1 MGYEKR
7 SLGSFEGRKI
17 YEILLSLGYDMK
29 SAQRICDKH
38 RVTDAED
45 QNLHKSSVAHG
56 EIFLIDYKC
65 EPRGLKPIFE
75 CDAFAAFDKPSGIL
89 SHPSGRNSPYN
100 MYDEIWSLYGQDA
113 CVAHR
118 LDLETSGILI
128 VAKDKDAA
136 RELKE
141 CFEQRRV
148 MKSYLALVQGDLREG
163 LRGDLQSAACNG
175 EIESCYAL
183 GSDEICESKFAGDAV
198 SLPSSVSDLRDTL
211 ALKGAGDKFGFNIL
225 SNSASRR
232 LRCDALSDGM
242 QAKFES
248 GAPAGDVGSGF
259 EFDALSCGVSDKLK
273 PAIAMSSADNGHK
286 PCALSVAKS
295 LPATSTDYVNFKKFE
310 PTKYAKF
317 SEKLK
322 FLKDFEGFVI
332 DAPIAP
338 SDEFADLKIRMK
350 ISRDGKEAI
359 TLIRPLRYFSDMD
372 ASLIECYPLTGRQHQ
387 IRLHLFAAGAPILG
401 EPLYG
406 LSREQAE
413 RILDKKMDET
423 ERIRTTG
430 APRLLLHANVICFKL
445 SGERYEIKSKF
456 DAAKEFY
463 NLAKIGK
470 IQATQ

>member
-7 SLGSFEGRKI
+7 SLGNFEGRKI

-45 QNLHKSSVAHG
+45 QNLHKNSVAHG
-56 EIFLIDYKC
+56 EIFLINYKC

-148 MKSYLALVQGDLREG
+148 MKSYLALVRE
-163 LRGDLQSAACNG
+163 DLQSPACNG
-175 EIESCYAL
+175 EIENCYAL
-183 GSDEICESKFAGDAV
+183 GSYEICGSKFADDAV
-198 SLPSSVSDLRDTL
+198 SLPDNVSDLRDTL
-211 ALKGAGDKFGFNIL
+211 ALKGVGNKFGFNIL

-232 LRCDALSDGM
+232 LWRSTLSGGA
-242 QAKFES
+242 QAKFKS
-248 GAPAGDVGSGF
+248 GAPTGDVGSGF
-259 EFDALSCGVSDKLK
+259 KFDALSCGVSDKLK

-295 LPATSTDYVNFKKFE
+295 LSATSKGCVNLKKFE
-310 PTKYAKF
+310 PAKYAKF

-359 TLIRPLRYFSDMD
+359 TLIRPLRYFSDID

-387 IRLHLFAAGAPILG
+387 IRLHLFAAGTPILG

-430 APRLLLHANVICFKL
+430 APRLLLHANAIRFEL
-445 SGERYEIKSKF
+445 DGEQYEIKSKF
-456 DAAKEFY
+456 DAAREFY

-470 IQATQ
+470 I

>member
-29 SAQRICDKH
+29 SAQRICDKR
-38 RVTDAED
+38 RVSDAED
-45 QNLHKSSVAHG
+45 QNLHKNSVAHG

-148 MKSYLALVQGDLREG
+148 MKSYLALV
-163 LRGDLQSAACNG
+163 RGDLQSAACDD
-175 EIESCYAL
+175 EIENCYAP
-183 GSDEICESKFAGDAV
+183 GFDEVCGSKFAGDAV
-198 SLPSSVSDLRDTL
+198 SLTGSVSDLRDMR

-225 SNSASRR
+225 SNGASRGLWR
-232 LRCDALSDGM
+232 STLSGGAR
-242 QAKFES
+242 AKFES
-248 GAPAGDVGSGF
+248 GAPTGDVGGGS

-286 PCALSVAKS
+286 PCTLSATKS
-295 LPATSTDYVNFKKFE
+295 MPATSTGYVNFKKFE

-322 FLKDFEGFVI
+322 FLKDFEGFAI

-338 SDEFADLKIRMK
+338 SGEFADLKIRMK

-359 TLIRPLRYFSDMD
+359 TLIRPLRYLSDMD

-387 IRLHLFAAGAPILG
+387 IRLHLFTAGASILG

-430 APRLLLHANVICFKL
+430 APRLLLHANAICFEL
-445 SGERYEIKSKF
+445 SGERYEIKTEF
-456 DAAKEFY
+456 DAAREFY

-470 IQATQ
+470 I

>member
-45 QNLHKSSVAHG
+45 QNLHKNSVAHG

-148 MKSYLALVQGDLREG
+148 MKSYRALV
-163 LRGDLQSAACNG
+163 RGDLQSAACNS
-175 EIESCYAL
+175 EIENCYAL
-183 GSDEICESKFAGDAV
+183 GSYEICGSKFAGNAV
-198 SLPSSVSDLRDTL
+198 SLPDNVSDLRDTL
-211 ALKGAGDKFGFNIL
+211 ALKGVGNKFGFNIL

-232 LRCDALSDGM
+232 LWCDALSDGM

-248 GAPAGDVGSGF
+248 GAPTGDVGSGS
-259 EFDALSCGVSDKLK
+259 EFDDLSCGVSDKLK

-295 LPATSTDYVNFKKFE
+295 LPATSMGCVNFKKFE
-310 PTKYAKF
+310 PAKYAKF

-359 TLIRPLRYFSDMD
+359 TLIRPLRYFSDID

-430 APRLLLHANVICFKL
+430 APRLLLHANAIRFEL
-445 SGERYEIKSKF
+445 GGERYEIKSKF
-456 DAAKEFY
+456 DAAREFY

-470 IQATQ
+470 I

>member
-45 QNLHKSSVAHG
+45 QNLHKNSVACG

-148 MKSYLALVQGDLREG
+148 MKSYLALV
-163 LRGDLQSAACNG
+163 RGDLQSAACNG
-175 EIESCYAL
+175 EIENCYAL
-183 GSDEICESKFAGDAV
+183 GSYEICGSKFAGDAV

-211 ALKGAGDKFGFNIL
+211 ALKGVGNKFGFNIL
-225 SNSASRR
+225 SDSTSRR
-232 LRCDALSDGM
+232 LWCDALSDGM
-242 QAKFES
+242 QVKFES
-248 GAPAGDVGSGF
+248 GAPAGDVGSGS
-259 EFDALSCGVSDKLK
+259 EFDALSYGVSDKLK

-295 LPATSTDYVNFKKFE
+295 LPATSKGCVNLKKFE
-310 PTKYAKF
+310 PAKYAKF

-359 TLIRPLRYFSDMD
+359 TLIHPLRYFEDMD

-387 IRLHLFAAGAPILG
+387 IRLHLFAAGVPILG

-413 RILDKKMDET
+413 RILDKKMVET

-430 APRLLLHANVICFKL
+430 APRLLLHANAICFEL
-445 SGERYEIKSKF
+445 GGERYEIKSEF
-456 DAAKEFY
+456 DAAREFY

-470 IQATQ
+470 I

>member
-29 SAQRICDKH
+29 SAQCICDKH

-45 QNLHKSSVAHG
+45 QNLHKNSVARG

-118 LDLETSGILI
+118 LDLETSGVLI

-148 MKSYLALVQGDLREG
+148 MKSYLVLV
-163 LRGDLQSAACNG
+163 RGDLQSAACNG
-175 EIESCYAL
+175 EIENCYAL
-183 GSDEICESKFAGDAV
+183 GSYEICGSKFADDAM
-198 SLPSSVSDLRDTL
+198 SLPDNVSDLRDTL
-211 ALKGAGDKFGFNIL
+211 ALKGVGNKFGFNIL
-225 SNSASRR
+225 SNSANRR
-232 LRCDALSDGM
+232 LWCDALSDGM

-248 GAPAGDVGSGF
+248 GAPTGDIGSGS

-295 LPATSTDYVNFKKFE
+295 LLATSMGCVNFKKFE
-310 PTKYAKF
+310 PAKYAKF

-359 TLIRPLRYFSDMD
+359 TLIRPMRYFSDID

-430 APRLLLHANVICFKL
+430 APRLLLHANAIRFEL
-445 SGERYEIKSKF
+445 GGERYEIKSKF
-456 DAAKEFY
+456 DAAREFY

-470 IQATQ
+470 I